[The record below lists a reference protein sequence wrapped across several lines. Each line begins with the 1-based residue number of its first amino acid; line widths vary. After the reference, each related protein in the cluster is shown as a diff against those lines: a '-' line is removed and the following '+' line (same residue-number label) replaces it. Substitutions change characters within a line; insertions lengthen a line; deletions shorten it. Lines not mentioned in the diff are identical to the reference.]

1 MKIKLISRICVLSI
15 IIVSIFSLFA
25 LFVETKYT
33 YADEIKQQDHYAF
46 TGDSII
52 VEIDKS
58 VIELKNLTIEE
69 IFSDY
74 DIKDINEIF
83 DVNNTYMIELKM
95 NYNNTDFILSDIN
108 KLNHYLGFCATPNY
122 VGEFGS
128 VPNDSLYSLQWGV
141 NGSNGID
148 IEPVWSYE
156 KGSSTIC
163 VGVIDTGIS
172 QHEDL
177 VGNLVQGYSFVG
189 ATNDTEDVHGHG
201 THVAGIIGA
210 VGNNNIGISGVAPNI
225 DIMPLKISNTSS
237 WETSKVIA
245 AINYAQSLWGGAKQ
259 VDIINFSGWN
269 FPNDSALY
277 SAIDNYSGLFVT
289 IAGNDHSNIDINP
302 NYPGSFN
309 IDNMITVGSID
320 SDGDRSSFS
329 NYGTTVDIYA
339 PGGDILSTY
348 PMELCASGSCDKST
362 HFINGYHSLSGTS
375 MAAPHVTGVAALM
388 LSSCDYITSEQLK
401 TQLLNNADNITVNIP
416 SVSGGSTTMTVK
428 SLNAEKAVATVN
440 EYWTA
445 SRYMRFQ
452 YVEGAYNYS
461 SSNFLASTDGCRI
474 IKGIPLTVTAPSIS
488 GYTFQRWD
496 VVRSNEG
503 ANMTT
508 TTCSTSPT
516 ITISYEY
523 LEDLIENGEYNTID
537 VCAIYSS
544 NCIAEGTLI
553 TLADGSQKAVEDLT
567 GNENLLVWNL
577 NTGTFDSA
585 PIIFIDMEEEAQY
598 EVIQLSF
605 SDGTTVDVISE
616 HGFWDVDLNKYVYL
630 DEYAA
635 EYIGHRFLKQSE
647 NCMAEVTLVDVEIN
661 IEVATAYSPVTYGHL
676 CYYVNGMLSMPGGID
691 GLFNIFEVDGE
702 TMMYNPEA
710 MAADIEKYGLYAYE
724 ELSGL
729 VPVTEEMFEAVNAQY
744 LKVAVG
750 KGMITIEQIGEL
762 IERYADLFE

>member
-1 MKIKLISRICVLSI
+1 MFYLC

-95 NYNNTDFILSDIN
+95 NYNNTDFILSDII
-108 KLNHYLGFCATPNY
+108 KLNHNLGFCATPNY

-616 HGFWDVDLNKYVYL
+616 HGFWDFWDVDLNKYVYL

>member
-1 MKIKLISRICVLSI
+1 MKIKLISRRFILF
-15 IIVSIFSLFA
+15 IIVSIFSLFV

-33 YADEIKQQDHYAF
+33 YADEIKQQDQYEF

-58 VIELKNLTIEE
+58 VVDRENLAMEE

-74 DIKDINEIF
+74 DVKAINEIF

-95 NYNNTDFILSDIN
+95 NYNNTNSILSDIN
-108 KLNHYLGFCATPNY
+108 KLNHNLGFCATPNY
-122 VGEFGS
+122 VGKFGS
-128 VPNDSLYSLQWGV
+128 VPNDPLYSLQWSL
-141 NGSNGID
+141 NSSNGIN

-210 VGNNNIGISGVAPNI
+210 VGNNNIGISGVASNI

-277 SAIDNYSGLFVT
+277 SAIDNYSGLFIT
-289 IAGNDHSNIDINP
+289 IAGNDNSNIDINP

-320 SDGDRSSFS
+320 GDGDRSSFS
-329 NYGTTVDIYA
+329 NYGTTVDVFA
-339 PGGDILSTY
+339 PGGGIYSTLPNNRY
-348 PMELCASGSCDKST
+348 
-362 HFINGYHSLSGTS
+362 GYMSGTS

-388 LSSCDYITSEQLK
+388 LSSCDYITAEQLK
-401 TQLLNNADNITVNIP
+401 EHILDNADNITINIP
-416 SVSGGSTTMTVK
+416 SSSGGTTTMSAK
-428 SLNAEKAVATVN
+428 ALNALAAVSTVDEN
-440 EYWTA
+440 WTGAIYA
-445 SRYMRFQ
+445 SVYC
-452 YVEGAYNYS
+452 VEGEYS
-461 SSNFLASTDGCRI
+461 LGGGNNFLIATKGYNV
-474 IKGIPLTVTAPSIS
+474 IKGVPLTVTAPSIS

-496 VVRSNEG
+496 IFRCNEG
-503 ANMTT
+503 ADITT
-508 TTCSTSPT
+508 ITCSTSQT
-516 ITISYEY
+516 ITITYEY
-523 LEDLIENGEYNTID
+523 IRDMLENGRFNEID
-537 VCAIYSS
+537 FCAIYSS

-585 PIIFIDMEEEAQY
+585 PILFIDREEKASY

-605 SDGTTVDVISE
+605 SDGTIVDVISE
-616 HGFWDVDLNKYVYL
+616 HGFWDVDLNEYVYL

-635 EYIGHRFLKQSE
+635 EYIGHCFLKQGE
-647 NCMAEVTLVDVEIN
+647 DGMTAVTLVDVEVN
-661 IEVATAYSPVTYGHL
+661 TKVTSAYSPVTYGHL

-702 TMMYNPEA
+702 TMMYDAEA
-710 MAADIEKYGLYAYE
+710 MAADIEQYGLYTYE
-724 ELSGL
+724 ELNSL
-729 VPVTEEMFEAVNAQY
+729 VPVPEVMFNAVNGQY

-750 KGMITIEQIGEL
+750 KGIITIEQIGKL
-762 IERYADLFE
+762 VERYADLFE

>member
-58 VIELKNLTIEE
+58 VVDRENLVMEE

-74 DIKDINEIF
+74 DVKAINEIF

-108 KLNHYLGFCATPNY
+108 KLNHNLGFCATPNY

-128 VPNDSLYSLQWGV
+128 VPNDSLYSLQWGL

-210 VGNNNIGISGVAPNI
+210 VGNNNIGISGVAPN
-225 DIMPLKISNTSS
+225 
-237 WETSKVIA
+237 
-245 AINYAQSLWGGAKQ
+245 
-259 VDIINFSGWN
+259 
-269 FPNDSALY
+269 
-277 SAIDNYSGLFVT
+277 
-289 IAGNDHSNIDINP
+289 
-302 NYPGSFN
+302 
-309 IDNMITVGSID
+309 NMITVGSID

-339 PGGDILSTY
+339 PGGSIYSTLPNNRY
-348 PMELCASGSCDKST
+348 
-362 HFINGYHSLSGTS
+362 GYMSGTS

-388 LSSCDYITSEQLK
+388 LSSCNYMTAEQLK
-401 TQLLNNADNITVNIP
+401 EHILDNADNITIQIP
-416 SVSGGSTTMTVK
+416 SSSSGTTTMSAK
-428 SLNAEKAVATVN
+428 ALNALAAVSTVDEN
-440 EYWTA
+440 WTGA
-445 SRYMRFQ
+445 IYDSVYC
-452 YVEGAYNYS
+452 VEGEYS
-461 SSNFLASTDGCRI
+461 LGGENNFLIATKGYNV
-474 IKGIPLTVTAPSIS
+474 IKGVPLTVTAPSIS

-496 VVRSNEG
+496 IFRCNEG
-503 ANMTT
+503 ADITT
-508 TTCSTSPT
+508 ITCSTSQT
-516 ITISYEY
+516 ITITYEY
-523 LEDLIENGEYNTID
+523 IRDMLENGRFNEID
-537 VCAIYSS
+537 FCAIYSS

-585 PIIFIDMEEEAQY
+585 PILFIDREEKASY

-605 SDGTTVDVISE
+605 SDGTIVDVISE
-616 HGFWDVDLNKYVYL
+616 HGFWDVDLNEYVYL
-630 DEYAA
+630 DKYVA
-635 EYIGHRFLKQSE
+635 EYIGHCFLKQGE
-647 NCMAEVTLVDVEIN
+647 DGMTAVTLVDVE
-661 IEVATAYSPVTYGHL
+661 VSTKVTSAYSPVTYGHL

-691 GLFNIFEVDGE
+691 GLFNIFEVDKE
-702 TMMYNPEA
+702 TMMYDAEA
-710 MAADIEKYGLYAYE
+710 MAADIAQYGLYTYE
-724 ELSGL
+724 EFNALYN
-729 VPVTEEMFEAVNAQY
+729 VPEVMFDACGGQY
-744 LKVAVG
+744 LKVALG
-750 KGMITIEQIGEL
+750 KGLITEEGLQNL
-762 IERYADLFE
+762 IDRYSVFFAE

>member
-1 MKIKLISRICVLSI
+1 MLYL
-15 IIVSIFSLFA
+15 
-25 LFVETKYT
+25 YT

-108 KLNHYLGFCATPNY
+108 KLNHNLGFCATPNY

-128 VPNDSLYSLQWGV
+128 VPNDSLYSLQWGL

-339 PGGDILSTY
+339 PGGSIYSTLPNNRY
-348 PMELCASGSCDKST
+348 
-362 HFINGYHSLSGTS
+362 GYMSGTS
-375 MAAPHVTGVAALM
+375 MAAPHVTGVVALM
-388 LSSCDYITSEQLK
+388 LSSCNYMTAEQLK
-401 TQLLNNADNITVNIP
+401 EHILDNADNITIQIP
-416 SVSGGSTTMTVK
+416 SSSGGTTTMSAK
-428 SLNAEKAVATVN
+428 ALNALAAVSTVDEN
-440 EYWTA
+440 WTGA
-445 SRYMRFQ
+445 IYDSVYC
-452 YVEGAYNYS
+452 VEGEYS
-461 SSNFLASTDGCRI
+461 LGGENNFLIATKGYNV
-474 IKGIPLTVTAPSIS
+474 IKGVPLTVTAPSIS

-496 VVRSNEG
+496 IFRCNEG
-503 ANMTT
+503 ADITT
-508 TTCSTSPT
+508 ITCSTSQT
-516 ITISYEY
+516 ITITYEY
-523 LEDLIENGEYNTID
+523 IRDMLENGRFNEID
-537 VCAIYSS
+537 FCAIYSS

-585 PIIFIDMEEEAQY
+585 PILFIDREEKASY

-605 SDGTTVDVISE
+605 SDGTIVDVISE
-616 HGFWDVDLNKYVYL
+616 HGFWDVDLNEYVYL
-630 DEYAA
+630 DKYAA
-635 EYIGHRFLKQSE
+635 EYIGHCFLKQGE
-647 NCMAEVTLVDVEIN
+647 DGMTAVTLVDVE
-661 IEVATAYSPVTYGHL
+661 VSTKVTSAYSPVTYGHL

-691 GLFNIFEVDGE
+691 GLFNIFEVDKE
-702 TMMYNPEA
+702 TMMYDAEA
-710 MAADIEKYGLYAYE
+710 MAADIAQYGLYTYE
-724 ELSGL
+724 EFNALYN
-729 VPVTEEMFEAVNAQY
+729 VPEVMFDACGGQY
-744 LKVAVG
+744 LKVALG
-750 KGMITIEQIGEL
+750 KGLITEEGLQNL
-762 IERYADLFE
+762 IDRYSVFFAE

>member
-83 DVNNTYMIELKM
+83 DANNTYMIELKM

-108 KLNHYLGFCATPNY
+108 KLNHNLGFCATPNY

-128 VPNDSLYSLQWGV
+128 VPNDSLYSLQWGL

-269 FPNDSALY
+269 FSNDSALY

-339 PGGDILSTY
+339 PGGSIYSTLPNNRY
-348 PMELCASGSCDKST
+348 
-362 HFINGYHSLSGTS
+362 GYMSGTS

-388 LSSCDYITSEQLK
+388 LSSCDYITPEQLK
-401 TQLLNNADNITVNIP
+401 TQLLNNADNITINIP
-416 SVSGGSTTMTVK
+416 SSSGGTTTMGAK
-428 SLNAEKAVATVN
+428 ALNALAAVSTVN
-440 EYWTA
+440 EYWTGAIYA
-445 SRYMRFQ
+445 SVYC
-452 YVEGAYNYS
+452 VEGEYS
-461 SSNFLASTDGCRI
+461 LGGGNNFLIATKGYNV
-474 IKGIPLTVTAPSIS
+474 IKGVPLTVTAPSIS

-496 VVRSNEG
+496 IFRCNEG
-503 ANMTT
+503 ADITT
-508 TTCSTSPT
+508 ITCSTSQT
-516 ITISYEY
+516 ITITYEY
-523 LEDLIENGEYNTID
+523 IRDMLENGRFNEID
-537 VCAIYSS
+537 FCAIYSS

-585 PIIFIDMEEEAQY
+585 PILFIDREEKASY

-605 SDGTTVDVISE
+605 SDGTIVDVISE
-616 HGFWDVDLNKYVYL
+616 HGFWDVDLNEYVYL

-635 EYIGHRFLKQSE
+635 EYIGHCFLKQE
-647 NCMAEVTLVDVEIN
+647 EDGMTAVTLVDVE
-661 IEVATAYSPVTYGHL
+661 VSTKVTSAYSPVTYGHL

-691 GLFNIFEVDGE
+691 GLFNIFEVDKE
-702 TMMYNPEA
+702 TMMYDAEA
-710 MAADIEKYGLYAYE
+710 MAADIAQYGLYTYE
-724 ELSGL
+724 EFNALYN
-729 VPVTEEMFEAVNAQY
+729 VPEVMFDACGGQY
-744 LKVAVG
+744 LKVALG
-750 KGMITIEQIGEL
+750 KGLITEEGLQNL
-762 IERYADLFE
+762 IDRYSVFFAE